1 MTEEHNLLLRSFDTP
16 AIDFSWRA
24 VDEVFR
30 QQSADPELWNA
41 ALFLH
46 CIGHSSFHA
55 FLPDPRTQIVRHD
68 TTVWSAIKWL
78 HSRDSSQS
86 SHSPFYLEP
95 YLPEPFGFQSV
106 LNYLLQTL
114 PFVTLRRPEDNVTI
128 MKWLVSKLIE
138 LTPDE
143 RSTVCTVIQRMLL
156 DAPQLSYSNY
166 AIPLSRT
173 LFNYLL
179 MPGHEAIV
187 NVIYTVQVTLF
198 RVLQRD
204 SPSFFNSAI
213 STILR
218 WFVENPFSL
227 VYNHSPV

>member
-24 VDEVFR
+24 VDEVFK

-46 CIGHSSFHA
+46 CIGHSSLHA

-68 TTVWSAIKWL
+68 ETVWSAIKWL
-78 HSRDSSQS
+78 YSRDSSQS

-114 PFVTLRRPEDNVTI
+114 PYATLRRPEDNVTI

-156 DAPQLSYSNY
+156 DAPQLSYRNY

-187 NVIYTVQVTLF
+187 NVIYTVQATLF
-198 RVLQRD
+198 RELQRD